1 LQSNRAKLLK
11 CKIMKK
17 GTLLLMIIGT
27 LLFSGCSTKEP
38 KIENFFALKAE
49 DFVKTIDG
57 KTTSLHFL
65 KKGTVQAAI
74 TNYGGRIVGIYT
86 PDKAGK
92 MADVVLGFNSIE
104 GYLKAKETFHGALIG
119 RVGNRIAKGK
129 FTLDGNE
136 YTLPLNNK
144 VNHLHGGPGGF
155 HNVVWDIN
163 AVTDSSIV
171 LTYLSKDGEMGY
183 PGNLNVEVQ
192 YLINSKSE
200 LVISYKATTDKST
213 PVNLTNHAFWNLAGE
228 GSGTINEH
236 FLTIDADYYT
246 PVDSTLIPLR
256 KNETVEG
263 TPFDFRG
270 GLAIGTNLDQEHTN
284 VQLKYGPGYDH
295 NFALNKPSPGEM
307 SLAAVVVEPSGGRK
321 MEIYTQE
328 PALQF
333 YGGNFMDGAD
343 TGKSGKTYKFREA
356 FALETQHFPD
366 SPNNTNFPSIILK
379 PGEVYQTSS
388 IYKFGVIE

>member
-1 LQSNRAKLLK
+1 MTIIKQTPMKRITVLIMIAGAIAISS
-11 CKIMKK
+11 CKP
-17 GTLLLMIIGT
+17 
-27 LLFSGCSTKEP
+27 KESKP
-38 KIENFFALKAE
+38 ENCFALKAE

-57 KTTSLHFL
+57 KTTNLYFL
-65 KKGTVQAAI
+65 KNGTVQAAI
-74 TNYGGRIVGIYT
+74 TNYGGRIVGLCT

-92 MADVVLGFNSIE
+92 MGDVVLGFSSID
-104 GYLKAKETFHGALIG
+104 GYLKAKETFHGAIIG

-129 FTLDGNE
+129 FTLEGKE
-136 YTLPLNNK
+136 YSLPLNNK

-155 HNVVWDIN
+155 HNVVWDVK
-163 AVTDSSIV
+163 AATDSTIV
-171 LTYLSKDGEMGY
+171 LSYLSKDGEMGY
-183 PGNLNVEVQ
+183 PGNLTVEVQ
-192 YLINSKSE
+192 YLLDSKNE

-228 GSGTINEH
+228 GNGTINEH
-236 FLTIDADYYT
+236 FLSINADAFT
-246 PVDSTLIPLR
+246 PVDSTLIPLGG
-256 KNETVEG
+256 NEPVEG

-284 VQLKYGPGYDH
+284 IQLKYGPGYDH
-295 NFALNKPSPGEM
+295 NFALNKPRPGEM
-307 SLAAVVVEPSGGRK
+307 TYAATVVEPSSGRK
-321 MEIYTQE
+321 MEIFTQE

-343 TGKSGKTYKFREA
+343 TGKSGKSYQFRES

-366 SPNNTNFPSIILK
+366 SPNNKNFPSIILN
-379 PGEVYQTSS
+379 PGEVYQTST